1 MGVLDCTQ
9 IGSAWVGGHELAE
22 IWAGGARVWEN
33 AAPRIADH
41 YGTGPGQIAIH
52 LNSDGAT
59 LDGAGRVIAIAN
71 QGGAG
76 PVFNATISGAPIPLD
91 GHLLQI
97 SASTGFPI
105 LANPADLL
113 GVRLMWVS
121 TVSAVNATRYFG
133 SIDRGPGGADYEI
146 RTNLAGSTWTMQLWD
161 NEGGTGS
168 SVTLT
173 PRVAIPTSIHLL
185 ELNFAASG
193 VVTLYQDGVAISSA
207 NATGAFSAFPL
218 DRIGQ
223 GTSSANMFEGQLG
236 DVLGVIL
243 GGAAGDAIAT
253 ARAWLAARYPALVL
267 P

>member
-1 MGVLDCTQ
+1 MGILDCTE
-9 IGSAWVGGHELAE
+9 IGTAWVGGVEMAE
-22 IWAGGARVWEN
+22 IWAGGARIWEN

-52 LNSDGAT
+52 LNSDAAT
-59 LDGAGRVIAIAN
+59 LDGAGRVTAIAN

-76 PVFNATISGAPIPLD
+76 PVFNAVVSGAPIPVA
-91 GHLLQI
+91 GALLQMA
-97 SASTGFPI
+97 ASTGFPV

-121 TVSAVNATRYFG
+121 TVSTVNATRYFG
-133 SIDRGPGGADYEI
+133 SVDHGPAGADYEI
-146 RTNLAGSTWTMQLWD
+146 RTNMVGSTWTMQLWD

-173 PRVAIPTSIHLL
+173 PRVAIPGGIHLL

-193 VVTLYQDGVAISSA
+193 NVTLYQDGVAISAA
-207 NATGAFSAFPL
+207 NASGAFSAFFL

-223 GTSSANMFEGQLG
+223 GTSTANMFEGQMG

-243 GGAAGDAIAT
+243 GGAADDTIAT
-253 ARAWLAARYPALVL
+253 ARAWLAARYPALML

>member
-9 IGSAWVGGHELAE
+9 IGAAWVGGSEMAE
-22 IWAGGARVWEN
+22 IWAGGVRVWEN

-52 LNSDGAT
+52 LNSDAAT
-59 LDGAGRVIAIAN
+59 LDGAGRVTAIAN

-76 PVFNATISGAPIPLD
+76 PVFNAVVSGSAIPVA
-91 GHLLQI
+91 GALLQM
-97 SASTGFPI
+97 SASTGFPV

-133 SIDRGPGGADYEI
+133 SVDRGPGGADYEI
-146 RTNLAGSTWTMQLWD
+146 RTNMVGSTWTMQLWD

-173 PRVAIPTSIHLL
+173 PRVERPAGIHLL
-185 ELNFAASG
+185 ELDFAASG
-193 VVTLYQDGVAISSA
+193 TVTLYQDGVAISTA
-207 NATGAFSAFPL
+207 NATGAFSVFPL

-223 GTSSANMFEGQLG
+223 GTSTANMFEGQMG

-243 GGAAGDAIAT
+243 GGTAGDTIAT
-253 ARAWLAARYPALVL
+253 ARAWLAARYPDLVL